1 MCPEVEKPGVLLAVC
16 MQEELQT
23 RECGPQS
30 VRPVGRRSSALQ
42 GQPFWHLLCRCSQLP
57 LPVESSPD
65 TWPRLSTLP
74 SLDAPLLIL
83 TIQTDST
90 TSPLHASAL
99 CFGVFRLLPPDH
111 HTPSLSSLRGHCRWC
126 VLGKT
131 GLSQWLGLIS
141 LSRGP
146 QPLVSASLR
155 PDSFYTDTCEN
166 GKVSGALQPGADY
179 TTSSLCSFGK

>member
-57 LPVESSPD
+57 LPAESSPD

-99 CFGVFRLLPPDH
+99 CFGVFCLLPPDH
-111 HTPSLSSLRGHCRWC
+111 HTPSPLQSSR
-126 VLGKT
+126 
-131 GLSQWLGLIS
+131 
-141 LSRGP
+141 
-146 QPLVSASLR
+146 PLPMVHPWRNWPFPAAGTHLTLPRSPASGFCF
-155 PDSFYTDTCEN
+155 SE
-166 GKVSGALQPGADY
+166 A
-179 TTSSLCSFGK
+179 